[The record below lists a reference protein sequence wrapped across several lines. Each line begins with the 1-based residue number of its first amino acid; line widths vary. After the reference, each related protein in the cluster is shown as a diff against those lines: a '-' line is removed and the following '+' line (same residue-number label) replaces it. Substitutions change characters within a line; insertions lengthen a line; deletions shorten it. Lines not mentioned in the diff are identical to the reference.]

1 MSFLDDFKLT
11 LQQTI
16 TDGAFTDARRLLQGF
31 HRTHIPYDAELF
43 YLEAALCY
51 YEAHYP
57 LSAFFARLGYE
68 KYPDFTPLH
77 ELLSYLAE
85 TGCAFDDY
93 TPKPTFDC
101 SFLNRTMRIVL
112 YENVLPIMDYTA
124 DQFHKAFEL
133 LGHEVFVFH
142 HNDFAGSS
150 AALLEFAKDGI
161 DFAIVFNNTGS
172 LMTDS
177 EGRNFWELMDIPCI
191 NYLFDHP
198 FYYEQVMEKMPTTAV
213 VTCVDRNHVNYIRRF
228 YPNVKHTFFFPLGS
242 ELIPQKLPL
251 AWKERPIDVLYVGN
265 LKIMPDAPSSVISR
279 VVERYLTGHPSLTTE
294 TAFEHCLNALIRAHT
309 RNDINVSN
317 IEAFQDI
324 ELLPE
329 DFEAPSELSVD
340 DSLLKQVIH
349 KYRYTDMNVN
359 SHFRKAMIVSLVN
372 AGIDVHV
379 YGNGWE
385 LPELTSNPHFHFCGF
400 VSQTE
405 CIEKMQQSKIVL
417 NSMPWFK
424 DGAHDRIFNAML
436 CHSVCVTDGSKY
448 LMEQFTDQKEIVFYS
463 LEEMEQLPV
472 IVKSIL
478 YDPPGAELIAE
489 NGYQK
494 AILSH
499 NWETRAL
506 ELLTRVFRSEFD
518 S

>member
-1 MSFLDDFKLT
+1 MDFLDDFKLT

-16 TDGAFTDARRLLQGF
+16 TDGALSDARRLLQGF
-31 HRTHIPYDAELF
+31 HKARISYDAELF

-57 LSAFFARLGYE
+57 LAAFFARLGYE
-68 KYPDFTPLH
+68 KYPDFLPLH

-112 YENVLPIMDYTA
+112 YEHVLPIMDYTA
-124 DQFHKAFEL
+124 EQFRRAFEL
-133 LGHEVFVFH
+133 LGHEVFVFQH
-142 HNDFAGSS
+142 DDFAHSS
-150 AALLEFAKDGI
+150 AALLEFSKGGI
-161 DFAIVFNNTGS
+161 DFALVFNNIGS
-172 LMTDS
+172 LITDN
-177 EGRNFWELMDIPCI
+177 EGRNFWELLNIPCV

-198 FYYEQVMEKMPTTAV
+198 FYYEQDMEQMPRTAV
-213 VTCVDRNHVNYIRRF
+213 VTCMDRNHVSYIRRF
-228 YPNVKHTFFFPLGS
+228 YPNVRHAFFFPLGS
-242 ELIPQKLPL
+242 ELIPPRETLP
-251 AWKERPIDVLYVGN
+251 WKERPIDVLYVGS
-265 LKIMPDAPSSVISR
+265 LKSMPDFPESEISQTTA
-279 VVERYLTGHPSLTTE
+279 EYLLTHPSLTFE
-294 TAFEHCLNALIRAHT
+294 SAFEHCLE
-309 RNDINVSN
+309 
-317 IEAFQDI
+317 EAVRTHGDDTAI
-324 ELLPE
+324 D
-329 DFEAPSELSVD
+329 DF
-340 DSLLKQVIH
+340 LLKEMLQ
-349 KYRYTDMNVN
+349 KYRYTDMHVN
-359 SHFRKAMIVSLVN
+359 SHFRKAMISALIN
-372 AGIDVHV
+372 AGIDVTV
-379 YGNGWE
+379 YGNGWD
-385 LPELTSNPHFHFCGF
+385 LPELTSNAHFHLCGF
-400 VSQTE
+400 ISQSE

-436 CHSVCVTDGSKY
+436 CRSVCVTDESKY
-448 LMEQFTDQKEIVFYS
+448 LAEQFTDQQELVFYS
-463 LEEMEQLPV
+463 LEEIERLPA
-472 IVKSIL
+472 IVRSLLDNPQK
-478 YDPPGAELIAE
+478 AEFIAE